1 MAMTNTK
8 TLTPPEVVQA
18 LLDGRVLSYTRLG
31 TVIHIKYRDGSLLHR
46 IPSVTAEW
54 TDGSIFNMASLLNG
68 HTTNWSVSHERY
80 DFQEAVRRMKDGG
93 KVRRDAWPLA
103 MSVML
108 LPGDHS
114 PGLIIIIGTINHDK
128 YYLAAIED
136 IEATDWEDA

>member
-1 MAMTNTK
+1 MNKDK

-18 LLDGRVLSYTRLG
+18 LLDGKTVRRNVGWNYRLAGQLYVDTNDCRGWRRCDLS
-31 TVIHIKYRDGSLLHR
+31 VDEMLL
-46 IPSVTAEW
+46 AEW
-54 TDGSIFNMASLLNG
+54 SI
-68 HTTNWSVSHERY
+68 VPEYY

-114 PGLIIIIGTINHDK
+114 PGLIIIIGTINHNK